1 MTSPSTASALTPAAA
16 ALPRFGVNLSTS
28 AAPGADP
35 VADARTAER
44 LGFDFVSASDH
55 PGSAHPSYE
64 TWTLLTWVAAA
75 TTRITVM
82 PKVLG
87 VPFRVPALA
96 AKAAES
102 LSRLSAGRLI
112 LGLGASSDDQE
123 VASVGQPVR
132 TPGGKLRGLAEAI
145 EITRGLWRE
154 PAFSYPGEI
163 YRTESAQL
171 EPKPSW
177 PIPIWLGTFGP
188 RALDL
193 TGRLAD
199 GWIPSLG
206 YVPDDQM
213 PVMRQRVLDAAAA
226 SGRDPASVTCAL
238 NLAVTVGPH
247 HRGSGPF
254 EGPATKIADGLHHY
268 VELGFTAFNLSPAG
282 DHPAAQTEL
291 LAAEVLPALRP
302 S

>member
-1 MTSPSTASALTPAAA
+1 LTVPATAAA
-16 ALPRFGVNLSTS
+16 PPPTAATPRFGAGLSTS

-35 VADARTAER
+35 VAAARTAER

-64 TWTLLTWVAAA
+64 TWTMLTWVAAA

-87 VPFRVPALA
+87 VPFRVPAMT

-112 LGLGASSDDQE
+112 LGLGASSDDHE
-123 VASVGQPVR
+123 VASLGQPVR
-132 TPGGKLRGLAEAI
+132 TPGGKLCGLAEAI
-145 EITRGLWRE
+145 EITHGLWRE
-154 PAFSYPGEI
+154 PAFTYPGEI
-163 YRTESAQL
+163 YRTEAAQL

-206 YVPDDQM
+206 YVPDDQI

-238 NLAVTVGPH
+238 NLAVTIGAH

-254 EGPATKIADGLHHY
+254 EGPATKIADGLWHY
-268 VELGFTAFNLSPAG
+268 IELGFTAFNFSPADG
-282 DHPAAQTEL
+282 DPAAQLEV
-291 LAAEVLPALRP
+291 LAAEVLPVLRP
-302 S
+302 

>member
-1 MTSPSTASALTPAAA
+1 MTSPSAAA
-16 ALPRFGVNLSTS
+16 ASPATPALRFGVSISTS

-35 VADARTAER
+35 VADARAAER

-55 PGSAHPSYE
+55 PGGAHPSYE
-64 TWTLLTWVAAA
+64 TWTMLTWVAAA
-75 TTRITVM
+75 TSRITVM

-112 LGLGASSDDQE
+112 LGLGAGSDDQE
-123 VASVGQPVR
+123 VGSFGQPVR

-163 YRTESAQL
+163 YRTEAAQL

-206 YVPDDQM
+206 YVPDDQI
-213 PVMRQRVLDAAAA
+213 PVMRQRVLGAAAA

-238 NLAVTVGPH
+238 NLAVTVGTH

-254 EGPATKIADGLHHY
+254 EGPATKIADGLRHY
-268 VELGFTAFNLSPAG
+268 IDLGFTAFNLSPTG
-282 DHPAAQTEL
+282 EDLAAQAEL
-291 LAAEVLPALRP
+291 LATDVLPTLRR
-302 S
+302 